1 MAYIGK
7 SPTGTGIRQRY
18 YFTATGS
25 ETSLSGTDDNN
36 LTLSFSDGA
45 YVDVYLNGVL
55 LVAGTDYNTST
66 ANTISGLSALAAND
80 IAEIVVYDVF
90 TVADTVSAKDGGTFS
105 GNIDV
110 TGTITS
116 DGLTVDS
123 STASLIENTSGSGIA
138 RLNIQ
143 STTNDGYQHAGIGL
157 KDGTNQSEL
166 MLVSGNNFAISHG
179 GSERVRITS
188 DGNVGIGTSSP
199 TTTSGFETGKFI
211 EVENSG
217 TASDATDNASI
228 QIKSDSRHS
237 LLSLM
242 SNSAYSGYINFGDG
256 DDNDVGQIRYN
267 HSNNTLRLRV
277 NGGEVATLNG
287 TGQLLLDSE
296 GGSNLTVNVQQGSAK
311 VWCKYNAS
319 HSVGDSFN
327 VTSVTDGGTGRGTVT
342 IATNMDNAN
351 YVVGFASSVPG
362 SPAVNGLRVSAI
374 ATTSYTTQQVNNT
387 GGYTD
392 STLHMTSVHGDL
404 S

>member
-105 GNIDV
+105 GNV
-110 TGTITS
+110 VFSGTIDANGNEIILDADGDTS
-116 DGLTVDS
+116 ITADTDDRIDFKTAGSDRMHLT
-123 STASLIENTSGSGIA
+123 STGAL
-138 RLNIQ
+138 
-143 STTNDGYQHAGIGL
+143 
-157 KDGTNQSEL
+157 
-166 MLVSGNNFAISHG
+166 
-179 GSERVRITS
+179 
-188 DGNVGIGTSSP
+188 GIGTSSP
-199 TTTSGFETGKFI
+199 TTTSGFENGKFI